1 MSKPAPPAIVVHIP
15 HASLVVPGD
24 VAADLLLNAAEI
36 EHELLVMTDRYTD
49 ELFAMPPSLA
59 TTVAFPVSRL
69 VVDPE
74 RFTDDAREPM
84 AIKGM
89 GVIYTRT
96 AGGRLLRRP
105 PSAAERQRLL
115 ARFYELHHAAL
126 TTAVDAALAAH
137 DSCLLVD
144 GHSFPL
150 RPLLYEDD
158 QEADRPD
165 ICIGTDP
172 GHTPAWLRDI
182 AVRAFEDQGWRV
194 AVDRPF
200 SGALVPMAFYQ
211 KDIRVRAIM
220 VEVKR
225 DLYMDERSGARLPRF
240 DEVRGRISGALG
252 IIAAADASRDQGG

>member
-1 MSKPAPPAIVVHIP
+1 MSKPAPAALVVHVP

-24 VAADLLLNAAEI
+24 VAADLLLNASEI

-74 RFTDDAREPM
+74 RFTDDTQEPM
-84 AIKGM
+84 AMKGM

-96 AGGRLLRRP
+96 AGGQPLRGIP
-105 PSAAERQRLL
+105 FPAERERLL
-115 ARFYELHHAAL
+115 ARFYEPHHAAL
-126 TTAVDAALAAH
+126 TTAVAVALATH
-137 DSCLLVD
+137 GGCLLVD
-144 GHSFPL
+144 GHSFPA
-150 RPLLYEDD
+150 RPLPYEDD

-172 GHTPAWLRDI
+172 SHTPAWLRDI

-200 SGALVPMAFYQ
+200 SGALVPMAFYR
-211 KDIRVRAIM
+211 KDVRVRAIM
-220 VEVKR
+220 VEVRR
-225 DLYMDERSGARLPRF
+225 DLYMDESSGARLPRF
-240 DEVRGRISGALG
+240 DEVWGRILGALG
-252 IIAAADASRDQGG
+252 VVAAADASRGRGG